1 MDPNLIIDDD
11 YVTGVGSDSETRG
24 NALEGILDQYLTI
37 LNEIKA
43 EAIVEGKIADA
54 LAAYIGCVSLLND
67 QLTEISTSVKTA
79 AQGFIQEVNTAD
91 EYLF

>member
-37 LNEIKA
+37 LHWRH
-43 EAIVEGKIADA
+43 
-54 LAAYIGCVSLLND
+54 
-67 QLTEISTSVKTA
+67 ISAVYR
-79 AQGFIQEVNTAD
+79 F
-91 EYLF
+91 